1 METTRSPLELFRRA
15 FVLGCKVWPDYDSRF
30 SRHDFTR
37 PQLFACLALRE
48 SLRLSYRKTQAF
60 LADVPHW
67 LAEMEM
73 DRVPDHN
80 TLWRAFGTLFKK
92 RRVKRALDLMA
103 AEAKEELSVGLK
115 AKPLTIDS
123 TCYEPRHRSRHYDRV
138 CRKMALEP
146 GKKYAQKPGKYG
158 AAVNASRSRQLRRM
172 PKLALAV
179 AAASHRILALR
190 VCIGNGSD
198 CPDFEPLLFDAWR
211 RAKVKTAVADAG
223 YDSEAN
229 HELARLDMNVR
240 SVIPP
245 KDRAAF
251 KIAAGG
257 LLSPA
262 DETPI
267 QSQGRRQ
274 DLRPACPER
283 NHQQHDETQ
292 PGREPALSA
301 PTTSQARDDA
311 ARARS
316 QPHAQPRGTEG
327 SRLSQT
333 VRFI

>member
-1 METTRSPLELFRRA
+1 METSRSPLELFRRA
-15 FVLGCKVWPDYDSRF
+15 FALGCEVWPDYGSRF

-67 LAEMEM
+67 LAEIEM

-103 AEAKEELSVGLK
+103 AKAKEELSVGLK

-190 VCIGNGSD
+190 VGIGNGSD

-245 KDRAAF
+245 KIGRPSKSPPAGYYRRLMKRRFKAKADAKTYGQRAQSETTNSMMKRNLGESLRSVLPQRRKQEMMLRA
-251 KIAAGG
+251 
-257 LLSPA
+257 LVHNLMLNPA
-262 DETPI
+262 E
-267 QSQGRRQ
+267 QKGR
-274 DLRPACPER
+274 D
-283 NHQQHDETQ
+283 
-292 PGREPALSA
+292 
-301 PTTSQARDDA
+301 
-311 ARARS
+311 
-316 QPHAQPRGTEG
+316 
-327 SRLSQT
+327 
-333 VRFI
+333 